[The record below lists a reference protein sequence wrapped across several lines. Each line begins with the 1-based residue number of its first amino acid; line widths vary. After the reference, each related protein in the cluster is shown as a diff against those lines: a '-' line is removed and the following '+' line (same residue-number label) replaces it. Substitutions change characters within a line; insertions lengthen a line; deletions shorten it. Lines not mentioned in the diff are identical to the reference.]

1 MAGDEALVTAL
12 NDSLT
17 APGVEGIEEIMGMTM
32 AEMLHAHAIAMTV
45 AGSEDRT
52 DRQCHAAFP
61 DLRLPHGDR
70 DLHQPPTRRG
80 AIPGH
85 RTLTGDDDLS
95 SVPAAVLGE
104 EQRFNGRVT
113 SNGIRVLDFEA
124 MEAGARAVF
133 RVTAGPE
140 VSVIVARIVK
150 PPGF

>member
-1 MAGDEALVTAL
+1 MTGTRFLSYDFPTATEIFI
-12 NDSLT
+12 NPDP
-17 APGVEGIEEIMGMTM
+17 PG
-32 AEMLHAHAIAMTV
+32 
-45 AGSEDRT
+45 RY
-52 DRQCHAAFP
+52 P
-61 DLRLPHGDR
+61 WP
-70 DLHQPPTRRG
+70 
-80 AIPGH
+80 